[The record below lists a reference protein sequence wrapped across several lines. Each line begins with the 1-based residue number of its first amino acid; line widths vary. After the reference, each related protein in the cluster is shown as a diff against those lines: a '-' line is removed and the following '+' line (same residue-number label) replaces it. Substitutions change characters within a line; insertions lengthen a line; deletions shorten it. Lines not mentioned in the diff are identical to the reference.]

1 MRVGRRLSALLLTTA
16 VNAGVNVK
24 SRKTGTDVSAGN
36 SDMYTAGYTV
46 DTDNTNIYGD
56 GNYSTVMCNSF

>member
-1 MRVGRRLSALLLTTA
+1 M
-16 VNAGVNVK
+16 
-24 SRKTGTDVSAGN
+24 SAGN

-46 DTDNTNIYGD
+46 DTDNTDDTNIYGD